1 MFVIVLINLTN
12 IHSNR
17 RTRME
22 TERQPKLLYRI
33 TEAAGLTGYSR
44 SFIYL
49 AINKGE
55 LKVVRKG
62 KTVRVLADDLHEW
75 IREQEVEE

>member
-1 MFVIVLINLTN
+1 
-12 IHSNR
+12 
-17 RTRME
+17 ME

-55 LKVVRKG
+55 LKVIRKG
-62 KTVRVLADDLHEW
+62 KTVRVGADDLQEW
-75 IREQEVEE
+75 INEHGTE

>member
-1 MFVIVLINLTN
+1 MFVMILKNPTN
-12 IHSNR
+12 IQSTR

-55 LKVVRKG
+55 LKVIRKG
-62 KTVRVLADDLHEW
+62 KTVRVGADDLQEW
-75 IREQEVEE
+75 INERDS